1 MNLADNYDRDK
12 REKEIEEFLAKK
24 IPELIKFYKTL
35 ASDYDMSIDYIKKSR
50 NDVSQLYTEFVL
62 GHLDM
67 IGKDSY
73 DYWYP
78 IFSFKFNKIFKE
90 LMKNER

>member
-1 MNLADNYDRDK
+1 MNFDDNYDRDK
-12 REKEIEEFLAKK
+12 REKEIQEFLEKK
-24 IPELIKFYKTL
+24 VPELLKFYKQL
-35 ASDYDMSIDYIKKSR
+35 ASNYDMSINYIKKSR
-50 NDVSQLYTEFVL
+50 NDVSRLYSEFVL

-67 IGKDSY
+67 IGKGSY